1 MAANVLTIPSS
12 APFAET
18 LARGLI
24 ARLGREPLA
33 LSDATIYL
41 PTRRA
46 ARTFGDAFARVL
58 GGAALL
64 PQFKALGDV
73 DEDEFLFDAQAD
85 DLDIAPAIT
94 PIRRKLLLAM
104 MVRHWRGL
112 DMSLSQASAL
122 ASSLAGVMDELE
134 TQGAK
139 LADLSA
145 VVPQGLAKHWSEVK
159 SFLDLLHT
167 VWPGILEAEGAI
179 NPAARRNQALAALA
193 NRLQKNPPKGPV
205 IAAGSTGS
213 IPATAELLRV
223 IANLPRGAV
232 VLPGLDRALDEA
244 SWSELDP
251 GHPQFGLKQLLQR
264 IDVKRA
270 DVADWNEAR
279 DGARERVLR
288 EALRPA
294 PTTDAWRM
302 IIERG
307 ETKEIA
313 GGLGGVSLVEAGD
326 PAEEALTV
334 ALILREAL
342 EEKGATAALVTPD
355 RTLARRVASE
365 LARWNVEVDDSAG
378 RPLSHTP
385 PGAFLCLLAEAADE
399 NFAPVPLLALL
410 KHPLCTFGQDAAAF
424 RAQVRVLDRQ
434 LRGPRPDAGL
444 EGIGIA
450 IQRKR
455 DDAGEAVQARL
466 SELQYWFAGVAAA
479 LRPLERALEGKPVAI
494 GDALT
499 AHLDAAARLAGDAL
513 WSGEAGEIA
522 ARFIDELRDAANAL
536 PEIEPGGYAALFRA
550 LAEDKAVRRTRE
562 RHPRLFILGPLE
574 ARLQSFDTL
583 VLSGLNEGT
592 WPRAAGA
599 DPWFSR
605 PMRRAIGLE
614 QPERSIGQA
623 AHDFSMLA
631 AGKRVVLTRALKSE
645 GVPTVASRWLQRL
658 QQLSNGL
665 NLKTALTPARD
676 YVSIAKSLGD
686 PGQPQRMKRPA
697 PAPPVE
703 ARPRELSVTDIETW
717 VRDPYAIYAKRIL
730 KLRTLDPLDAEIGP
744 MERGSA
750 VHKALEI
757 FVERFPGE
765 LPGDAALQ
773 LIAIA
778 DAVFADLG
786 TPKAAL
792 ALWRPRFA
800 NAAVW
805 FVDEER
811 KRRAGIAQSHV
822 EIDGRIAITDA
833 FSLYGRADRID
844 LLTSGGAAILDY
856 KTGKPP
862 TASQIRR
869 FLAPQLLL
877 EGAMIQHGGFGDLG
891 KRPAEELLYLRFSGG
906 REPGEIQQV
915 DTSLI
920 DEALVRLQQRVID
933 FSAQSQAYLPRVKPY
948 RADVKG
954 DYDHLSRVREW
965 SLGGWE
971 DADE

>member
-85 DLDIAPAIT
+85 DLDIAPAIA

-112 DMSLSQASAL
+112 EMSLSQASAL

-134 TQGAK
+134 TQGAR
-139 LADLSA
+139 LEELSS
-145 VVPQGLAKHWSEVK
+145 VVPTGLAKHWSEVK

-264 IDVKRA
+264 IDVERA

-279 DGARERVLR
+279 DGSRERVLR

-444 EGIGIA
+444 EGIAIA
-450 IQRKR
+450 IKRKR
-455 DDAGEAVQARL
+455 EDASEATQARL

-499 AHLDAAARLAGDAL
+499 AHLDAGAGLAGEAL

-522 ARFIDELRDAANAL
+522 ARFIDELREAANAL
-536 PEIEPGGYAALFRA
+536 PEIEPSGYAALFRA
-550 LAEDKAVRRTRE
+550 LAEDTAVRRTRE

-574 ARLQSFDTL
+574 ARL
-583 VLSGLNEGT
+583 
-592 WPRAAGA
+592 
-599 DPWFSR
+599 
-605 PMRRAIGLE
+605 
-614 QPERSIGQA
+614 
-623 AHDFSMLA
+623 
-631 AGKRVVLTRALKSE
+631 
-645 GVPTVASRWLQRL
+645 
-658 QQLSNGL
+658 
-665 NLKTALTPARD
+665 
-676 YVSIAKSLGD
+676 
-686 PGQPQRMKRPA
+686 
-697 PAPPVE
+697 
-703 ARPRELSVTDIETW
+703 
-717 VRDPYAIYAKRIL
+717 
-730 KLRTLDPLDAEIGP
+730 
-744 MERGSA
+744 
-750 VHKALEI
+750 
-757 FVERFPGE
+757 
-765 LPGDAALQ
+765 
-773 LIAIA
+773 
-778 DAVFADLG
+778 
-786 TPKAAL
+786 
-792 ALWRPRFA
+792 
-800 NAAVW
+800 
-805 FVDEER
+805 
-811 KRRAGIAQSHV
+811 
-822 EIDGRIAITDA
+822 
-833 FSLYGRADRID
+833 
-844 LLTSGGAAILDY
+844 
-856 KTGKPP
+856 
-862 TASQIRR
+862 
-869 FLAPQLLL
+869 
-877 EGAMIQHGGFGDLG
+877 
-891 KRPAEELLYLRFSGG
+891 
-906 REPGEIQQV
+906 
-915 DTSLI
+915 
-920 DEALVRLQQRVID
+920 
-933 FSAQSQAYLPRVKPY
+933 
-948 RADVKG
+948 
-954 DYDHLSRVREW
+954 
-965 SLGGWE
+965 
-971 DADE
+971 

>member
-85 DLDIAPAIT
+85 DLDIAPAIA

-134 TQGAK
+134 TQGAR
-139 LADLSA
+139 LEELSS
-145 VVPQGLAKHWSEVK
+145 VVPTGLAKHWSEVK

-279 DGARERVLR
+279 DGSRERVLR

-302 IIERG
+302 IIERV

-326 PAEEALTV
+326 PAEEALAV

-444 EGIGIA
+444 EGIAIA
-450 IQRKR
+450 IKRKR
-455 DDAGEAVQARL
+455 EDASEAAQARL

-499 AHLDAAARLAGDAL
+499 AHLDAAARLAGEAL

-536 PEIEPGGYAALFRA
+536 PEIEPSGYAALFRA

-665 NLKTALTPARD
+665 DLKTALTPARD

-833 FSLYGRADRID
+833 FWLYGRADRID

-862 TASQIRR
+862 TASQIKR

-920 DEALVRLQQRVID
+920 DEALVRLQQRVSD

-948 RADVKG
+948 RADVQG